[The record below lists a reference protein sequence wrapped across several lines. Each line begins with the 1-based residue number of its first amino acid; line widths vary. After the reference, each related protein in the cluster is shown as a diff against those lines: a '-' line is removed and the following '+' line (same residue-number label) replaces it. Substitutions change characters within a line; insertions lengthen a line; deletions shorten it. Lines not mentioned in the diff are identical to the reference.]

1 MYRDQF
7 GEFVCGY
14 RGLKGYLIPLLLTE
28 KSNSD
33 YFKHKA
39 H

>member
-14 RGLKGYLIPLLLTE
+14 RLYLKGVLHLKYIPFLLGFQP
-28 KSNSD
+28 S
-33 YFKHKA
+33 
-39 H
+39 